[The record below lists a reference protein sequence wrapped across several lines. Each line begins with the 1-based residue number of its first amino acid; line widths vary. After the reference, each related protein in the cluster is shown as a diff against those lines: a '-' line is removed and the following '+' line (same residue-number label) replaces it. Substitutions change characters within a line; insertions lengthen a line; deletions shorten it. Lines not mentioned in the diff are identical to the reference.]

1 MRKLLTVGILA
12 FGVSS
17 GCTEPTAVV
26 SAFNGDSVTIVTGPV
41 VSNTKLTELDL
52 GMKDAVRICNKEHK
66 KHAEYVSHR
75 FIPRS
80 SGSIMGEIHTIY
92 RCLEE

>member
-1 MRKLLTVGILA
+1 MRKLLAIGVLA
-12 FGVSS
+12 LGVLN
-17 GCTEPTAVV
+17 GCTEPTPVV

-41 VSNTKLTELDL
+41 ISGTKLAELDL
-52 GMKDAVRICNKEHK
+52 GMREAVRICNKGHK

-80 SGSIMGEIHTIY
+80 NGSIMGEIHTLY
-92 RCLEE
+92 LCLGE